1 MTETPTETTQVMA
14 NGEITNPTIDK
25 DSSHWNVRREP
36 IPDIHLV
43 YFQNRYIGY
52 ASYNPPKGF
61 SAEELVEFEGAK
73 ECHFDLEQAR
83 AIIERRDMLGTL
95 DVTGDARWAGLEDK
109 MDLSHWTVRRDA
121 IPDIH
126 VVYFYNQNI
135 GYASY
140 NPPKGFSAEELVE
153 FKGAKECRFD
163 LEQARAVIEERDR
176 LGTLDVTGDAR
187 WAGLEDKMV

>member
-1 MTETPTETTQVMA
+1 MTETPTETTQVMPT
-14 NGEITNPTIDK
+14 GEIIDPTIDK
-25 DSSHWNVRREP
+25 
-36 IPDIHLV
+36 
-43 YFQNRYIGY
+43 
-52 ASYNPPKGF
+52 
-61 SAEELVEFEGAK
+61 
-73 ECHFDLEQAR
+73 
-83 AIIERRDMLGTL
+83 
-95 DVTGDARWAGLEDK
+95 
-109 MDLSHWTVRRDA
+109 DLSHWTVRRDA

-163 LEQARAVIEERDR
+163 LEQARAVIEKREKY
-176 LGTLDVTGDAR
+176 GTLDVTGAAR